1 MADPLIEADGP
12 GSTGEKE
19 RSATW
24 LELFFDLIFVINIA
38 GLTHHLVAHP
48 GLHALGQ
55 VAVLYVPLF
64 LVWAAHTTCATRFD
78 DGSTLQTVLTLLLM
92 FMLTGSA
99 MFVQSGLDQHA
110 VIFARTQAGA
120 RLVLVLLYLEAL
132 VRVPAARR
140 FSGLMLA
147 AFALSALAWAAHG
160 WLPGSWRPWLYV
172 AAGALDLLV
181 PLLAASGFGRWPA
194 HPSHL
199 PERLGLFTIIV
210 LGEAVLGIVVGAV
223 HLAGSP
229 PARLA
234 VTMSFALPVGI
245 WWFYFRLLDRA
256 ELRPRVGSGQL
267 LTYLHLPMT
276 FAVVVMAAA
285 VEVSLSSFTAA
296 EPDGGGVGLLDAARH
311 IIAGGDG
318 RREVGPDL
326 TGARLLFGGLALWL
340 ACFLAL
346 RLMVVGLRRLGAAGW
361 ATAGVVAA
369 LALGAALLGPVRAT
383 ELFIFAG
390 SLLLALAA
398 LGSLLKELHQ
408 RGTARQQKRG
418 PRRAANLAAPRER
431 R

>member
-1 MADPLIEADGP
+1 MGSPSPDDG
-12 GSTGEKE
+12 GGEWTVALAAPEQE

-24 LELFFDLIFVINIA
+24 LELFFDLIFVINVA

-64 LVWAAHTTCATRFD
+64 LVWAGHTTYATRFD
-78 DGSTLQTVLTLLLM
+78 DGSNLQTILTLLLM
-92 FMLTGSA
+92 FMLAGSA
-99 MFVQSGLDQHA
+99 VFVQSGMDPHA
-110 VIFARTQAGA
+110 PSFARVQAGA

-140 FSGLMLA
+140 FSGLLLA
-147 AFALSALAWAAHG
+147 AFALSALAWGAHG
-160 WLPGSWRPWLYV
+160 LVPDTWRPWLYG
-172 AAGALDLLV
+172 AAAVLDLLV
-181 PLLAASGFGRWPA
+181 PLLAASRFGRWPA

-210 LGEAVLGIVVGAV
+210 LGEAVLGIVVGAA
-223 HLAGSP
+223 HLVGSA
-229 PARLA
+229 PARLT

-256 ELRPRVGSGQL
+256 ELRPRVGVGQL

-276 FAVVVMAAA
+276 FAVMVMAAA
-285 VEVSLSSFTAA
+285 VEVSLSGFNTHG
-296 EPDGGGVGLLDAARH
+296 DGGGAGLLEAARH
-311 IIAGGDG
+311 AIGGAGG
-318 RREVGPDL
+318 REVGPAL
-326 TGARLLFGGLALWL
+326 PGVRLLFGGLALWL

-346 RLMVVGLRRLGAAGW
+346 RVVVVGLRRLGAAGW

-408 RGTARQQKRG
+408 RRSASRKQ
-418 PRRAANLAAPRER
+418 RRS
-431 R
+431 

>member
-1 MADPLIEADGP
+1 MADPLAHAPVPGP
-12 GSTGEKE
+12 TPEQE

-24 LELFFDLIFVINIA
+24 LELFFDLIFVINVA

-64 LVWAAHTTCATRFD
+64 LVWAGHTTYATRFD
-78 DGSTLQTVLTLLLM
+78 DGSTLQTILTLLLM
-92 FMLTGSA
+92 FMLAGSA
-99 MFVQSGLDQHA
+99 VYVQSGMDPHA
-110 VIFARTQAGA
+110 PTFAHAQAGA
-120 RLVLVLLYLEAL
+120 RLVLVLLYLEAFA
-132 VRVPAARR
+132 RVPAARR
-140 FSGLMLA
+140 FSGLLLA
-147 AFALSALAWAAHG
+147 AFALSALAWGARG
-160 WLPGSWRPWLYV
+160 LVPDTWRPWLYV
-172 AAGALDLLV
+172 SAVALELLV

-223 HLAGSP
+223 HLAGSA

-256 ELRPRVGSGQL
+256 ELRPRVGGGQL

-276 FAVVVMAAA
+276 LAVVMMAAA
-285 VEVSLSSFTAA
+285 VEVSLSGFSTHS
-296 EPDGGGVGLLDAARH
+296 DGGGVGLVEAVRH
-311 IIAGGDG
+311 IIGGAGG
-318 RREVGPDL
+318 REAGPAL
-326 TGARLLFGGLALWL
+326 PGVRLLFGGMALWL

-346 RLMVVGLRRLGAAGW
+346 RVVVVGLRRLGAAGW

-369 LALGAALLGPVRAT
+369 LALGAVLLGPVRAT

-408 RGTARQQKRG
+408 RRTASGKQ
-418 PRRAANLAAPRER
+418 RRS
-431 R
+431 

>member
-1 MADPLIEADGP
+1 MADLLAAPSG
-12 GSTGEKE
+12 GSTPEQE

-48 GLHALGQ
+48 DLHALGQ

-64 LVWAAHTTCATRFD
+64 LVWAGHTTYATRFD
-78 DGSTLQTVLTLLLM
+78 DGSTLQTILTLLLM
-92 FMLTGSA
+92 FMLAGSA
-99 MFVQSGLDQHA
+99 VFVQSGMDPHA
-110 VIFARTQAGA
+110 PSFARAQAGA
-120 RLVLVLLYLEAL
+120 RLVLVLLYLEAF

-147 AFALSALAWAAHG
+147 AFALSAVAWGTHG
-160 WLPGSWRPWLYV
+160 VLPETWRPWLYV
-172 AAGALDLLV
+172 GTVALEVLV

-256 ELRPRVGSGQL
+256 ELRPRVGGGQL

-276 FAVVVMAAA
+276 LAVVMMAAA
-285 VEVSLSSFTAA
+285 VEVSLSGLTAA
-296 EPDGGGVGLLDAARH
+296 QPRGGGVGLLEAARH
-311 IIAGGDG
+311 IFGGKAGGRDA
-318 RREVGPDL
+318 GPGMP
-326 TGARLLFGGLALWL
+326 GARLLFGGLALWL

-346 RLMVVGLRRLGAAGW
+346 RVVVVGLRRLGAAGW
-361 ATAGVVAA
+361 ATAGAVAA
-369 LALGAALLGPVRAT
+369 LALGAVLLGPVRTT
-383 ELFIFAG
+383 ELFMFAG

-408 RGTARQQKRG
+408 HRLTAKKRKASES
-418 PRRAANLAAPRER
+418 RT
-431 R
+431 

>member
-1 MADPLIEADGP
+1 MADPLGAASGP
-12 GSTGEKE
+12 GSTPEQE

-24 LELFFDLIFVINIA
+24 LELFFDLIFVINVA

-64 LVWAAHTTCATRFD
+64 LVWAGHTTYATRFD
-78 DGSTLQTVLTLLLM
+78 DGSTLQTILTLLLM
-92 FMLTGSA
+92 FMLAGSA
-99 MFVQSGLDQHA
+99 VFVQSGMDPHA
-110 VIFARTQAGA
+110 ATFTRTQAGA
-120 RLVLVLLYLEAL
+120 RLVLVLLYLEAF

-147 AFALSALAWAAHG
+147 AFALSALAWGAHG
-160 WLPGSWRPWLYV
+160 WLPDAWRPWLYV
-172 AAGALDLLV
+172 GAVALELLV
-181 PLLAASGFGRWPA
+181 PLVAASGFGRWPA

-223 HLAGSP
+223 HLAGSA

-234 VTMSFALPVGI
+234 VTMGFALPVGI

-256 ELRPRVGSGQL
+256 KLGPRVGSGQL

-285 VEVSLSSFTAA
+285 VEVSLSGFTAA
-296 EPDGGGVGLLDAARH
+296 QPDGAGVGLVEAARH
-311 IIAGGDG
+311 IIGGGAG
-318 RREVGPDL
+318 RREAGPDL

-346 RLMVVGLRRLGAAGW
+346 RVVVVGLRRLGAAGW
-361 ATAGVVAA
+361 ATAGAVAA
-369 LALGAALLGPVRAT
+369 LALGAVLLGPVRAT
-383 ELFIFAG
+383 ELFLFAG

-408 RGTARQQKRG
+408 RRTASRKRK
-418 PRRAANLAAPRER
+418 REQR
-431 R
+431 

>member
-1 MADPLIEADGP
+1 MADPLGAASVP
-12 GSTGEKE
+12 GSTPEQE

-24 LELFFDLIFVINIA
+24 LELFFDLIFVINVA

-64 LVWAAHTTCATRFD
+64 LVWAGHTTYATRFD
-78 DGSTLQTVLTLLLM
+78 DGSTLQTILTLLLM
-92 FMLTGSA
+92 FMLAGSA
-99 MFVQSGLDQHA
+99 VFVQSGMDPHA
-110 VIFARTQAGA
+110 ATFTRTLAVA

-147 AFALSALAWAAHG
+147 AFALSALAWGAHG
-160 WLPGSWRPWLYV
+160 WLPDAWRPWLYV
-172 AAGALDLLV
+172 GG
-181 PLLAASGFGRWPA
+181 PSRWSCWCRWWRRPASGAGRRIRATCRNAWGCS
-194 HPSHL
+194 PSSC
-199 PERLGLFTIIV
+199 F
-210 LGEAVLGIVVGAV
+210 GEAVLGIVVGAV

-234 VTMSFALPVGI
+234 VTMGFALPVGI

-256 ELRPRVGSGQL
+256 ELGPRVGSGQL

-285 VEVSLSSFTAA
+285 VEVSLSGFTAA
-296 EPDGGGVGLLDAARH
+296 QPDGAGVGLVEAARH
-311 IIAGGDG
+311 IIGGG
-318 RREVGPDL
+318 ASRREAGPDL

-346 RLMVVGLRRLGAAGW
+346 RVVVVGLRRLGAAGW
-361 ATAGVVAA
+361 ATAGVVVA
-369 LALGAALLGPVRAT
+369 LALGAVLLGPVRAT

-408 RGTARQQKRG
+408 RRSASRKRK
-418 PRRAANLAAPRER
+418 REQR
-431 R
+431 

>member
-1 MADPLIEADGP
+1 M
-12 GSTGEKE
+12 
-19 RSATW
+19 
-24 LELFFDLIFVINIA
+24 ELFFDLIFVINVA

-64 LVWAAHTTCATRFD
+64 LVWAGHTTYATRFD
-78 DGSTLQTVLTLLLM
+78 DGSTLQTILTLLLM
-92 FMLTGSA
+92 FMLAGSA
-99 MFVQSGLDQHA
+99 VFVQSGMDPHA
-110 VIFARTQAGA
+110 GTFTRTQAGA

-147 AFALSALAWAAHG
+147 AFALSALGWSAHG
-160 WLPGSWRPWLYV
+160 WLPAAWRPWLYV
-172 AAGALDLLV
+172 GTVALELLV
-181 PLLAASGFGRWPA
+181 PLVAASGFGRWPA

-223 HLAGSP
+223 HLAGSA

-234 VTMSFALPVGI
+234 VTMGFALPVGI

-267 LTYLHLPMT
+267 LTYLHLPLT

-285 VEVSLSSFTAA
+285 VEVSLSGFTAA
-296 EPDGGGVGLLDAARH
+296 QPDGGGLGLVEAGRH
-311 IIAGGDG
+311 IIGGGAG
-318 RREVGPDL
+318 RREAGPDL

-346 RLMVVGLRRLGAAGW
+346 RVVVVGLRRLGAAGW

-369 LALGAALLGPVRAT
+369 LALGAVLLGPVRAT
-383 ELFIFAG
+383 ELLIFAG

-398 LGSLLKELHQ
+398 LGSLLKELHHRRSASRKRKREQ
-408 RGTARQQKRG
+408 R
-418 PRRAANLAAPRER
+418 
-431 R
+431 

>member
-1 MADPLIEADGP
+1 MP
-12 GSTGEKE
+12 GSTPEQE

-24 LELFFDLIFVINIA
+24 LELFFDLIFVINVA

-64 LVWAAHTTCATRFD
+64 LLWAGHTTYATRFD
-78 DGSTLQTVLTLLLM
+78 DGSTLQTILTLLLM
-92 FMLTGSA
+92 FMLAGSA
-99 MFVQSGLDQHA
+99 VFVQSGMDPHA
-110 VIFARTQAGA
+110 PTFARAQAGA
-120 RLVLVLLYLEAL
+120 RLVLVLLYLEAF

-140 FSGLMLA
+140 FSGLLLA
-147 AFALSALAWAAHG
+147 AFALSALAWGAHG
-160 WLPGSWRPWLYV
+160 LVPDTWRTWLYV
-172 AAGALDLLV
+172 AAVALELLV

-223 HLAGSP
+223 HLAGSA

-234 VTMSFALPVGI
+234 VTMGFALPVGI

-256 ELRPRVGSGQL
+256 ELRPRVGGGQL

-285 VEVSLSSFTAA
+285 VEVSLSGFTAA
-296 EPDGGGVGLLDAARH
+296 QPDGGGVGLLEAARH
-311 IIAGGDG
+311 IMAGGAG
-318 RREVGPDL
+318 RGTGPDL
-326 TGARLLFGGLALWL
+326 PGARLLFGGLALWL

-346 RLMVVGLRRLGAAGW
+346 RVVVVGLRRLGAAGW
-361 ATAGVVAA
+361 ATAGAVAA
-369 LALGAALLGPVRAT
+369 LALGAVLLGPVRTT

-398 LGSLLKELHQ
+398 LGTLLKELHQ
-408 RGTARQQKRG
+408 RRTASRKQCRS
-418 PRRAANLAAPRER
+418 
-431 R
+431 

>member
-1 MADPLIEADGP
+1 MADLLAAPSGG
-12 GSTGEKE
+12 GSTPEQE

-24 LELFFDLIFVINIA
+24 LELFFDLIFVINVA

-64 LVWAAHTTCATRFD
+64 LVWAGHTTYATRFD
-78 DGSTLQTVLTLLLM
+78 DGSTLQTILTLLLM
-92 FMLTGSA
+92 FMLAGSA
-99 MFVQSGLDQHA
+99 VFVQSGMDPHA
-110 VIFARTQAGA
+110 PTFARAQAGA
-120 RLVLVLLYLEAL
+120 RLVLVLLYLEAF

-140 FSGLMLA
+140 FSGLLLA
-147 AFALSALAWAAHG
+147 AFALSALAWGAHG
-160 WLPGSWRPWLYV
+160 LVPDTWRPWLYV
-172 AAGALDLLV
+172 IAVALELLV
-181 PLLAASGFGRWPA
+181 PLLAASGFGHWPA

-223 HLAGSP
+223 HLAGSA

-256 ELRPRVGSGQL
+256 ELRPRVGGGQL

-276 FAVVVMAAA
+276 FAVVVMTAA
-285 VEVSLSSFTAA
+285 VEVSLSGFTAA
-296 EPDGGGVGLLDAARH
+296 QPDGGGVGRGA
-311 IIAGGDG
+311 
-318 RREVGPDL
+318 GPDL
-326 TGARLLFGGLALWL
+326 PGARLLFGGMALWL

-346 RLMVVGLRRLGAAGW
+346 RVVVVGLRRLGAAGW
-361 ATAGVVAA
+361 ATAGAVAA
-369 LALGAALLGPVRAT
+369 LALGAVLLGPVRTT

-408 RGTARQQKRG
+408 RRTASRKQ
-418 PRRAANLAAPRER
+418 RRS
-431 R
+431 

>member
-1 MADPLIEADGP
+1 MADPLATLSGP
-12 GSTGEKE
+12 GSRPEQG

-24 LELFFDLIFVINIA
+24 LELFFDLIFVINVA

-48 GLHALGQ
+48 DVQSLGQ

-64 LVWAAHTTCATRFD
+64 LVWAGHTTYATRFD

-92 FMLTGSA
+92 FMLAGSA
-99 MFVQSGLDQHA
+99 VFVQSGMDPHA
-110 VIFARTQAGA
+110 PTFARAQAGA
-120 RLVLVLLYLEAL
+120 RLVLVLLYLEAF

-140 FSGLMLA
+140 FSGMLLA
-147 AFALSALAWAAHG
+147 AFALSALAWGAHG
-160 WLPGSWRPWLYV
+160 LVPDTWRPWQYG
-172 AAGALDLLV
+172 AAVVLELLV
-181 PLLAASGFGRWPA
+181 PLLAASGFGRRPA
-194 HPSHL
+194 NPSHL

-210 LGEAVLGIVVGAV
+210 LGEAVLGVVVGAV

-229 PARLA
+229 AARLA

-285 VEVSLSSFTAA
+285 VEVSLSGFTAHG
-296 EPDGGGVGLLDAARH
+296 DSGGAGLLEAARH
-311 IIAGGDG
+311 VIGGAGG
-318 RREVGPDL
+318 REAGPAL
-326 TGARLLFGGLALWL
+326 PGVRLLFGGLALWL
-340 ACFLAL
+340 GCFLAL
-346 RLMVVGLRRLGAAGW
+346 RVVVVGVRRLGAAGW

-369 LALGAALLGPVRAT
+369 LALGAVLLGPVRAT

-408 RGTARQQKRG
+408 RRTASR
-418 PRRAANLAAPRER
+418 NER
-431 R
+431 LS